1 MYVCECEP
9 GYGHGEDDDTCSTEI
24 DECKEL
30 QPCVNGACMD
40 RVNDYLC
47 TCETED
53 RLVNG
58 KTQPTAI
65 WGGKNCDVELEGCRD
80 KNACQNGGTCHA
92 YLSDDNIHKA
102 NCTCPEGNVIFQK
115 KKIEKDFCPV
125 HGIKY

>member
-40 RVNDYLC
+40 QVNDYLC

-65 WGGKNCDVELEGCRD
+65 WGGKNCDVELDAIAG
-80 KNACQNGGTCHA
+80 HY
-92 YLSDDNIHKA
+92 YLFYILK
-102 NCTCPEGNVIFQK
+102 GKRRVGYVYQY
-115 KKIEKDFCPV
+115 
-125 HGIKY
+125 KYLTATTTKFKLSKLLD

>member
-9 GYGHGEDDDTCSTEI
+9 GYGHGEDDDTCSMEI

-102 NCTCPEGNVIFQK
+102 NCTCPEGNFSK
-115 KKIEKDFCPV
+115 KKFEKKLKNLKRF
-125 HGIKY
+125 

>member
-40 RVNDYLC
+40 QVNDYLC

-102 NCTCPEGNVIFQK
+102 NCTCPEGNFSK